1 MKYLITISA
10 PSGTGKTTLCKALQK
25 VISELEWSISFTT
38 RDKRKMEKNGVD
50 YHFVSIANFQEL
62 IKNNSFAE
70 WESVHGHY
78 YGTEK
83 HTLENAIASKKFLLL
98 EMDVKG
104 AMSIKRLY
112 PKNTF
117 SIFISPPS
125 IDHLR
130 ERLLN
135 RGSESIRKIETRLK
149 RIKKELKYMNK
160 FDHVMINENFD
171 IAKDELIKVVN
182 KLKNRSTQWD

>member
-1 MKYLITISA
+1 MKYLIIISA

-25 VISELEWSISFTT
+25 VIRELEWSISFTT

-50 YHFVSIANFQEL
+50 YYFVSTPNFQEL

-70 WESVHGHY
+70 WENVHGHY

-83 HTLENAIASKKFLLL
+83 KTLENAITSKKFLLL

-112 PKNTF
+112 PENTF

-171 IAKDELIKVVN
+171 IAKEELIKVVN
-182 KLKNRSTQWD
+182 KLKNRST